1 MSIAD
6 NQHSPGGF
14 DVIAHCRNCLSDYE
28 WFCDKDGGVSDMK
41 QYFLSGGG
49 YFFFREGLGVSFV
62 YSGPPFEL
70 CANFRKETKGP
81 HLLV

>member
-1 MSIAD
+1 MYKVDLNSDLGESFGAYTIGLD

-41 QYFLSGGG
+41 QYFFG
-49 YFFFREGLGVSFV
+49 
-62 YSGPPFEL
+62 
-70 CANFRKETKGP
+70 
-81 HLLV
+81 